1 MKVGIPSLALE
12 KSTTVALTLAVVVTV
27 ASERCTFQK
36 VCESFQKEKGGQIK
50 ARVAFD
56 KMENLRDNGK
66 LLRTMQNFGK

>member
-1 MKVGIPSLALE
+1 MHFP
-12 KSTTVALTLAVVVTV
+12 
-27 ASERCTFQK
+27 FQK

-66 LLRTMQNFGK
+66 LLRTMQNFGKQNGFAQ